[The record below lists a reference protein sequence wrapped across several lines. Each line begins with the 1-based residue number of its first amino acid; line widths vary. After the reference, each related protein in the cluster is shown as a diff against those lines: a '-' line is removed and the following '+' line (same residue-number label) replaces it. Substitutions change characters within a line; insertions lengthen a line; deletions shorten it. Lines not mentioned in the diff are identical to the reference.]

1 MGVEIPQ
8 GDMNTNLITDTI
20 TSILAH
26 LKAHN
31 TILPDLL
38 QPFTNGNTRHRLHC
52 AGKIPVNKDLHSSGL
67 SAHIRLS
74 FERLLQSQR
83 AHILTLTACPSKK

>member
-31 TILPDLL
+31 GRARQLGLDERIR
-38 QPFTNGNTRHRLHC
+38 TRPSPHARDAHSESPRASEPAAPHC
-52 AGKIPVNKDLHSSGL
+52 PNPPWAPPVVDFRSLKG
-67 SAHIRLS
+67 
-74 FERLLQSQR
+74 
-83 AHILTLTACPSKK
+83 CPRGTVA

>member
-31 TILPDLL
+31 E
-38 QPFTNGNTRHRLHC
+38 
-52 AGKIPVNKDLHSSGL
+52 A
-67 SAHIRLS
+67 
-74 FERLLQSQR
+74 
-83 AHILTLTACPSKK
+83 